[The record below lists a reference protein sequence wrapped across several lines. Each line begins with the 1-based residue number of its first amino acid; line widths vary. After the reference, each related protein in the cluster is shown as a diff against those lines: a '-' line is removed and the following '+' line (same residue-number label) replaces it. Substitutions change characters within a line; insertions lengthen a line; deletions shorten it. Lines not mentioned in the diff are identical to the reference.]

1 MGWIS
6 FLLNYFISSIY
17 IGEIWGYNLLIHLS
31 YPSIHALHHPI
42 LPSLIPQRDQWSC
55 GIERRH
61 LRFFYLV
68 LNITKYCNQRFEI
81 ELNQWNEM
89 YGIRCTVAAY
99 LVYSSLAV
107 VCLLSHFYG
116 SNCILQMY
124 RSLRKLVSNL
134 KKPAFKNVWAKVQ
147 HFKIL
152 HLYILG
158 SLPFKRILFCEPWI
172 FARAQRVYINP
183 CNL

>member
-42 LPSLIPQRDQWSC
+42 LPSLNLQRDQWSF

-61 LRFFYLV
+61 LRIYLM
-68 LNITKYCNQRFEI
+68 LNITKYRNQRFEI
-81 ELNQWNEM
+81 ELNQWNGM
-89 YGIRCTVAAY
+89 YSIRCTVAAY

-134 KKPAFKNVWAKVQ
+134 KKPPFKNVWAKVSG
-147 HFKIL
+147 FAAK
-152 HLYILG
+152 
-158 SLPFKRILFCEPWI
+158 KRKK
-172 FARAQRVYINP
+172 RVYVYQII
-183 CNL
+183 LIVRLIKGYRVTLRIG